1 MTIGRLVNAFFRW
14 EFNSCETLIKDGVV
28 YPIDYANACPDVAIT
43 SLHYYFP
50 WAMKA
55 LVKWSVFCT
64 ATGRRPRY
72 DLDTRRYFDIA
83 DRDDLSYDEKLAAYR
98 TLADDYFEVERYN
111 DFCASRL
118 AHLDEVALEWFA
130 GPEFDRLL
138 VDTVR
143 TTFPPHEHDHFI
155 AHYRGLLGAWVND
168 ERARLVVT
176 RLRSGPLAAWM
187 AAWYAGD
194 VGPGRGRRRRHPGR
208 RAASGRRTRPRP
220 RAAARGADDVA
231 AGGRSGAAR
240 APGQPG
246 TCAACPGPPSSAPR
260 RSRPRRRCAR
270 RPSGSFPRSP
280 STGRAAR
287 RRRSC
292 GTPMSSSDAPVDHL
306 QLGDVS
312 FELTTAIREA
322 AVALSAADVAGGAA
336 DITEALRNARRA
348 GEHLNLPP
356 KFPPRAVA
364 LLAQAERMQAVLD
377 LAADDPAG
385 GAIDRFGMSARA
397 SALRPLAAA
406 VRRARLAGYNAAAEV
421 HAP

>member
-1 MTIGRLVNAFFRW
+1 M
-14 EFNSCETLIKDGVV
+14 
-28 YPIDYANACPDVAIT
+28 
-43 SLHYYFP
+43 
-50 WAMKA
+50 
-55 LVKWSVFCT
+55 
-64 ATGRRPRY
+64 
-72 DLDTRRYFDIA
+72 
-83 DRDDLSYDEKLAAYR
+83 
-98 TLADDYFEVERYN
+98 
-111 DFCASRL
+111 
-118 AHLDEVALEWFA
+118 
-130 GPEFDRLL
+130 
-138 VDTVR
+138 
-143 TTFPPHEHDHFI
+143 
-155 AHYRGLLGAWVND
+155 
-168 ERARLVVT
+168 T

-194 VGPGRGRRRRHPGR
+194 AGPDEVVDAVTLDDAPHQVGGLGLDLVPLREVLTMWRREGAPVRLVLPVSGDVRGVPGP
-208 RAASGRRTRPRP
+208 AEF
-220 RAAARGADDVA
+220 RAAALEAEEAVC
-231 AGGRSGAAR
+231 SGALGLV
-240 APGQPG
+240 PEI
-246 TCAACPGPPSSAPR
+246 TDYWPSSAPTTVVWH
-260 RSRPRRRCAR
+260 AYVV
-270 RPSGSFPRSP
+270 
-280 STGRAAR
+280 
-287 RRRSC
+287 
-292 GTPMSSSDAPVDHL
+292 SDAPVDHL

-356 KFPPRAVA
+356 NFPPRAVA